1 MAKGVH
7 LDTTIGARIV
17 PIRSGPAR
25 PARSVFVV
33 LTRCTLAK
41 GFDFLSLHKHE
52 MLPCACMNPRSR
64 TLLFAAVSFL
74 VVWLIAW
81 GGYTI
86 ARNSKMTAEKVRAY
100 LSETDLRKLSGAK
113 RAKALRD
120 LAAKIN
126 SLTAEERRKFRGGL
140 LVQVWFN
147 EMSEQEKGEFLEA
160 TMPSGFKQMI
170 GAFEQL
176 PVDKRKKALDDAV
189 KRMKEARETSD
200 SPKGLGDPSKPP
212 VLSEDLQ
219 KKVATIGLKSFYS
232 QSSAQTKAEMAP
244 LMEEIQR
251 SMESGRM
258 FR

>member
-1 MAKGVH
+1 
-7 LDTTIGARIV
+7 
-17 PIRSGPAR
+17 
-25 PARSVFVV
+25 
-33 LTRCTLAK
+33 
-41 GFDFLSLHKHE
+41 
-52 MLPCACMNPRSR
+52 MNPRSR
-64 TLLFAAVSFL
+64 TILIATVCFL
-74 VVWLIAW
+74 AVWLIAW

-100 LSETDLRKLSGAK
+100 LTETDLRKLAGEK

-126 SLTAEERRKFRGGL
+126 SLSQEERRKFRGGRTM
-140 LVQVWFN
+140 QDWFAD
-147 EMSEQEKGEFLEA
+147 MSEQEKGDFLEA

-170 GAFEQL
+170 SAFEQL
-176 PVDKRKKALDDAV
+176 PEEKRKRTMDEAM
-189 KRMKEARETSD
+189 KRLKESRESSEPPK
-200 SPKGLGDPSKPP
+200 SPKGTNQPP

-244 LMEEIQR
+244 LLEEIQKN
-251 SMESGRM
+251 MESGRM